1 MTTTPLTPE
10 IGRST
15 LPFVDPHHLD
25 RPIEVNFYRPAGRG
39 PDDPVVIV
47 QHGMLRNGDEY
58 RDFWIPAAEKHR
70 ILIAA
75 PTFSDAH
82 FPGAES
88 YNNGLVIEDGGSVR
102 PVEKWLY
109 GIPARVLAALQ
120 EGGVTR
126 RAKARLFGHS
136 AGGQFAHRMLATQDH
151 ESFEAVIAGNPGWY
165 TLPSLERSFPEG
177 LGGLGFD
184 ETSMARWFAYPM
196 HIFAGDQDISTDDPN
211 LPAQAEAL
219 RQGPH
224 RYGRAQFVYD
234 FARREAER
242 LRLPFR
248 WKLIRV
254 EGVGHDGAAMSR
266 AAAAY
271 WFEGRIPP
279 AEELITAEVG
289 AL

>member
-1 MTTTPLTPE
+1 MITTTLTPE

-15 LPFVDPHHLD
+15 LPFVDPFHPD
-25 RPIEVNFYRPAGRG
+25 RPIEVNFYRPAAHG

-75 PTFSDAH
+75 PTFSDER
-82 FPGAES
+82 FPNAES
-88 YNNGLVIEDGGSVR
+88 YNNGLVIGDDGSVN
-102 PVEKWLY
+102 PFENWLY
-109 GIPARVLAALQ
+109 AVPARVFAALQ
-120 EGGVTR
+120 NGGATR

-136 AGGQFAHRMLATQDH
+136 AGGQFAHRLLATQTH
-151 ESFEAVIAGNPGWY
+151 ESFEAVVAANPGWY
-165 TLPSLERSFPEG
+165 TLPTLQRNFPEG
-177 LGGLGFD
+177 LGGISLKGD
-184 ETSMARWFAYPM
+184 VLARWFSYPM
-196 HIFAGDQDISTDDPN
+196 HIFAGDQDTDASDPN
-211 LPAQAEAL
+211 LPAQGEAL
-219 RQGPH
+219 RQGPN
-224 RYGRAQFVYD
+224 RYTRAHFAYD

-242 LRLPFR
+242 LGLPFR
-248 WKLIRV
+248 WKLVPV

-279 AEELITAEVG
+279 AEELVSVEAG

>member
-1 MTTTPLTPE
+1 MTTTTLLPD

-15 LPFVDPHHLD
+15 LPFIDKFHPD
-25 RPIEVNFYRPAGRG
+25 RPLEVNFYRPAEHG

-58 RDFWIPAAEKHR
+58 RDFWIPAADKHR
-70 ILIAA
+70 ILVVA
-75 PTFSDAH
+75 PTFSDDI
-82 FPGAES
+82 FPKAEG
-88 YNNGLVIEDGGSVR
+88 YNNGLVLGADGTAQAQDN
-102 PVEKWLY
+102 WLY
-109 GIPARVLAALQ
+109 AVPGRVFAALRS
-120 EGGVTR
+120 GGVTR
-126 RAKARLFGHS
+126 RSKARLFGHS
-136 AGGQFAHRMLATQDH
+136 AGGQFAHRLLATHDH
-151 ESFEAVIAGNPGWY
+151 DLFEAVIAGNPGWY
-165 TLPSLERSFPEG
+165 TLPTLQHDFPEG
-177 LGGLGFD
+177 IGSIGLD
-184 ETSMARWFAYPM
+184 ESALTRWLAYPM
-196 HIFAGDQDISTDDPN
+196 TIFAGDQDISTDDPN

-224 RYGRAQFVYD
+224 RYARAHFVYD

-242 LRLPFR
+242 RGLAFR
-248 WKLIRV
+248 WQLIRV

-279 AEELITAEVG
+279 AEELVSEKIG

>member
-1 MTTTPLTPE
+1 MTTTTLTPE

-15 LPFVDPHHLD
+15 LPFIDPHHPD
-25 RPIEVNFYRPAGRG
+25 RPLEVNFYRPADHG

-75 PTFSDAH
+75 PTFSDAR
-82 FPGAES
+82 FPKPES
-88 YNNGLVIEDGGSVR
+88 YNNGMVIEDGGSVR
-102 PVEKWLY
+102 PFEKWLY
-109 GIPARVLAALQ
+109 AVPARVFAALQ
-120 EGGVTR
+120 KGGVTR
-126 RAKARLFGHS
+126 RPKARLFGHS

-151 ESFEAVIAGNPGWY
+151 GSFEAVIAGNPGWY
-165 TLPSLERSFPEG
+165 TLPTLERDFPEG
-177 LGGLGFD
+177 LGRLNLD
-184 ETSMARWFAYPM
+184 EASLAHWFAYPM

-224 RYGRAQFVYD
+224 RYARAQFVYH

-242 LRLPFR
+242 LGVAFH
-248 WKLIRV
+248 WKLIRI

-279 AEELITAEVG
+279 AEELVSAEVG

>member
-1 MTTTPLTPE
+1 MTTTTISPE

-15 LPFVDPHHLD
+15 LPFIDPHHPG
-25 RPIEVNFYRPAGRG
+25 RPIEVNVYRPASHG

-47 QHGMLRNGDEY
+47 HHGMLRNGDEY

-70 ILIAA
+70 ILVAA
-75 PTFSDAH
+75 PTFSDAA
-82 FPGAES
+82 FQGPES
-88 YNNGLVIEDGGSVR
+88 YNNGLVIGNGGSVS

-109 GIPARVLAALQ
+109 AVPARVFTALQ
-120 EGGVTR
+120 KGGATR
-126 RAKARLFGHS
+126 RPKARLFGHS

-151 ESFEAVIAGNPGWY
+151 GSFEAVVAGNPGWY
-165 TLPSLERSFPEG
+165 TLPTLERSFPEG
-177 LGGLGFD
+177 LGGLGLD
-184 ETSMARWFAYPM
+184 EASMARWFAYPM

-224 RYGRAQFVYD
+224 RYARAQFIYD

-242 LRLPFR
+242 LGLPFH

-266 AAAAY
+266 AVAAY

-279 AEELITAEVG
+279 ADELITAEAG

>member
-1 MTTTPLTPE
+1 MTTTTLSPE

-15 LPFVDPHHLD
+15 LPFVDPHHPD
-25 RPIEVNFYRPAGRG
+25 RPIEVNVYRPASHG
-39 PDDPVVIV
+39 PDDPVVVV

-75 PTFSDAH
+75 PTFSDAY
-82 FPGAES
+82 FPGPES
-88 YNNGLVIEDGGSVR
+88 YNNGLVVEDGGSVR
-102 PVEKWLY
+102 PFEKWLY
-109 GIPARVLAALQ
+109 SVPSRVLAALQ
-120 EGGVTR
+120 KGGVTR
-126 RAKARLFGHS
+126 RPKARLFGHS
-136 AGGQFAHRMLATQDH
+136 AGGQFAHRMLVTQDH
-151 ESFEAVIAGNPGWY
+151 GSFEAVIAGNPGWY
-165 TLPSLERSFPEG
+165 TLPTLERRFPEG
-177 LGGLGFD
+177 LGRLGFD
-184 ETSMARWFAYPM
+184 KTSMARWFAYPM
-196 HIFAGDQDISTDDPN
+196 HISTDDPN

-224 RYGRAQFVYD
+224 RYARAHFVYD

-242 LRLPFR
+242 LGLPFQ

-279 AEELITAEVG
+279 ADELITAEVG

>member
-1 MTTTPLTPE
+1 MTTTTLTPE

-15 LPFVDPHHLD
+15 LPFIDPHHLD
-25 RPIEVNFYRPAGRG
+25 RPLEVNFYRPADHG
-39 PDDPVVIV
+39 PGDPVVIV

-75 PTFSDAH
+75 PTFSDMH
-82 FPGAES
+82 FPGPES
-88 YNNGLVIEDGGSVR
+88 YNNGLVIEDDGSLQ
-102 PVEKWLY
+102 PFEKWLY
-109 GIPARVLAALQ
+109 AVPARVFAALKRS
-120 EGGVTR
+120 GVTR
-126 RAKARLFGHS
+126 RPKARLFGHS
-136 AGGQFAHRMLATQDH
+136 AGGQFAHRMLATQDDG
-151 ESFEAVIAGNPGWY
+151 SFEAVIAANPGWY
-165 TLPSLERSFPEG
+165 TLPTLARNFPEG
-177 LGGLGFD
+177 LGGIDLD
-184 ETSMARWFAYPM
+184 EANLARWFAYPM

-224 RYGRAQFVYD
+224 RYARAQFVYD
-234 FARREAER
+234 FARREANR
-242 LRLPFR
+242 LGLPFQ

-266 AAAAY
+266 AAAAF
-271 WFEGRIPP
+271 WFEGRIPS
-279 AEELITAEVG
+279 AKELITEEVG